1 METIKIKLSELT
13 NVIKNVLNEE
23 LNQSNNVWY
32 HSSDIKNPKFEH
44 DITPIFFSK
53 SKQYASQYG
62 KFVEKYMLNIKNPI
76 DTRKQTDLN
85 FYNEKFIPWAKKF
98 IRDNKRYEYLKNGEP
113 IPFTTADLLYLFL
126 RKLKRSGTDHP
137 YDGVLVDE
145 GISEGDYHSGRFSI
159 FPLSYT
165 QIINVND

>member
-13 NVIKNVLNEE
+13 NVIKNILNEE
-23 LNQSNNVWY
+23 LSQSNNIWY

-53 SKQYASQYG
+53 SKQYAAQYG
-62 KFVEKYMLNIKNPI
+62 KFVNKYILNIKRPI
-76 DTRKQTDLN
+76 DTRNQMDLK
-85 FYNEKFIPWAKKF
+85 FYNEKFIPWAKNF
-98 IRDNKRYEYLKNGEP
+98 RRDDKRYEYLKNGES

-126 RKLKRSGTDHP
+126 RNLKRSGIDHP

-145 GISEGDYHSGRFSI
+145 GGIGDDYHSGKFSI

-165 QIINVND
+165 QITNVDE